1 MGQFLGFS
9 DTHSLLV
16 ANVRH
21 LSTGHISPQFHLVF
35 DDLFETVFHEG
46 DNDVV
51 IDAICNDLFEFNR
64 DWYAEEEY
72 DEDKLVYRPPPLDDV
87 WLDEQ
92 GRRNRKQ
99 ELDYQRRR
107 REDRIREHNRAVPD
121 IIPLNVKDDAG
132 PPTGTHVSYNES
144 SIDSL
149 LEHPTTESE
158 GDFDSPNDILQPSP
172 SSPTLPWNASPEG
185 DTSPEGAKSKRTR
198 KQWPEAV
205 WERGSDGK
213 MKRVELS
220 KHNRDLY
227 HLMFGPQTVP
237 PMAQKMSKKKKRLN
251 YKQYK
256 RSL

>member
-9 DTHSLLV
+9 DTHSSLV

-35 DDLFETVFHEG
+35 DDLFETVFCEG

-64 DWYAEEEY
+64 DWYAKEEY
-72 DEDKLVYRPPPLDDV
+72 DEDNLVYQPPPLKDV

-99 ELDYQRRR
+99 ELDCQRRR
-107 REDRIREHNRAVPD
+107 SEDRIHEHNRAVPD
-121 IIPLNVKDDAG
+121 IIPLNVKDDAD
-132 PPTGTHVSYNES
+132 PPIRAHVSNDES

-158 GDFDSPNDILQPSP
+158 EDFDSPNDIPQPSP
-172 SSPTLPWNASPEG
+172 RFSYF
-185 DTSPEGAKSKRTR
+185 TSECFYRGKYIS
-198 KQWPEAV
+198 
-205 WERGSDGK
+205 RGSQ
-213 MKRVELS
+213 E
-220 KHNRDLY
+220 
-227 HLMFGPQTVP
+227 QTNTQAV
-237 PMAQKMSKKKKRLN
+237 A
-251 YKQYK
+251 
-256 RSL
+256 